1 MFTDLQFYSIL
12 GVAIF
17 LLIALIG
24 FFFYVNSMMNS
35 KLMGT
40 VMTTLHASLF
50 GYEKALIELIGPRG
64 YRTHVF
70 PQIVNTMSDLQEN
83 SPLLVDLFES
93 TEIEEALNV
102 WLKILGKAKVIKNGK
117 VVKLDDGSYDIVLP
131 HCMMCNPIHEMI
143 GDQKG
148 ICPMA
153 LILSA
158 AGSVADN
165 TKEPI
170 IDYSTFTKTGTVT
183 NIKFDQNEQEKTE
196 EIIETE
202 AVEAKAIEA

>member
-1 MFTDLQFYSIL
+1 MFTDLQFYSVL
-12 GVAIF
+12 GTAIV
-17 LLIALIG
+17 LLIALIW
-24 FFFYVNSMMNS
+24 FMWYVNSMMNS

-70 PQIVNTMSDLQEN
+70 PQIVDTMRDLQEN
-83 SPLLVDLFES
+83 SPLLEDLFES
-93 TEIEEALNV
+93 EEIDDAMQALLV
-102 WLKILGKAKVIKNGK
+102 ILDKAKVIKNGK

-131 HCMMCNPIHEMI
+131 HCMMCNPIHDMI

-158 AGSVADN
+158 AGTVADD
-165 TKEPI
+165 TKEPEI
-170 IDYSTFTKTGTVT
+170 GYSTFTKTGTVT
-183 NIKFDQNEQEKTE
+183 NVKFDKEQET
-196 EIIETE
+196 
-202 AVEAKAIEA
+202 AVEAQIEAEA

>member
-1 MFTDLQFYSIL
+1 MFTDLQFYSVL

-17 LLIALIG
+17 LLIVLIW
-24 FFFYVNSMMNS
+24 FFWYVNSMMNS

-70 PQIVNTMSDLQEN
+70 PQIVETMRDLQEN

-93 TEIEEALNV
+93 EEIDDALHT
-102 WLKILGKAKVIKNGK
+102 WLKILEKAKVIKNGK
-117 VVKLDDGSYDIVLP
+117 VVKLENGSYDIVLP

-158 AGSVADN
+158 AGTVADN
-165 TKEPI
+165 TKEPEI
-170 IDYSTFTKTGTVT
+170 GYSTFTKTGTVT
-183 NIKFDQNEQEKTE
+183 NVKFDKEPEVALYKEQEAE
-196 EIIETE
+196 
-202 AVEAKAIEA
+202 VEV